1 MSFTRTHFYTFETIA
16 PNFIGARY
24 ANMKLTDIL
33 SFPNAIKKRED
44 LVTVNQNIVSN
55 VPGAVNLAAA
65 DLEYLE
71 FISPDGQKVI
81 LAKQWIDANT
91 IVDITELGGGHIVTY
106 KLQLAN
112 LDDITIINNNLKEL
126 GYINFDIGIETL

>member
-1 MSFTRTHFYTFETIA
+1 MSFIRTHFFTFETIA
-16 PNFIGARY
+16 PQQIGARY

-44 LVTVNQNIVSN
+44 LATINQNIISN
-55 VPGAVNLAAA
+55 IPGAINLAAA

-71 FISPDGQKVI
+71 FVDPAGQKVI
-81 LAKQWIDANT
+81 LAKQWIDADT
-91 IVDITELGGGHIVTY
+91 VVDITELGGGHIVTY

-112 LDDITIINNNLKEL
+112 LDDISIINQGLKEL
-126 GYINFDIGIETL
+126 GYINFDIGIETI